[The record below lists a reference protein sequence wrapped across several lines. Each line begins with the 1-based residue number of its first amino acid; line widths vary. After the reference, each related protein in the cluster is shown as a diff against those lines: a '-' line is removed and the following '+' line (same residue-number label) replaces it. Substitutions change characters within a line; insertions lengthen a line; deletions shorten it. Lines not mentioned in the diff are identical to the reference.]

1 MASAFAHAV
10 AATAIGSVM
19 GVPWRLWAT
28 LALGMICAVL
38 PDLDV
43 IGFWLGIPY
52 EHPLGHRGLSHSIPF
67 AAAVSLGLL
76 QIAYRNSSTVERRR
90 LGWFFFLATSSHGV
104 LDAMTNGGLGVA
116 FFAPF
121 VNTRYFFP
129 FRPIAVSPLEP
140 HLFFTRW
147 GLTVLMTEF
156 IWVGIPALL
165 AIIGAVAIRQ
175 RGREPLPHDATLK
188 PVSVPVSDPA
198 EPGEGR
204 TFGPSNADK

>member
-10 AATAIGSVM
+10 VATAIGSAL
-19 GVPWRLWAT
+19 GVPWRLWGT
-28 LALGMICAVL
+28 LALGMACAVL
-38 PDLDV
+38 PDLDT

-52 EHPLGHRGLSHSIPF
+52 EHPLGHRGLTHSITF

-76 QIAYRNSSTVERRR
+76 QIVYRDSSRVERHR

-121 VNTRYFFP
+121 DNTRYFFP
-129 FRPIAVSPLEP
+129 FRPIEVSPIEP

-147 GLTVLMTEF
+147 GLTVLATEF
-156 IWVGIPALL
+156 FWVGIPALFVIL
-165 AIIGAVAIRQ
+165 GVAAVRQ
-175 RGREPLPHDATLK
+175 YGREALPHKAALT
-188 PVSVPVSDPA
+188 PVPVPVMDST
-198 EPGEGR
+198 ESGEGQAS
-204 TFGPSNADK
+204 GPPHAD